1 MSSTIYGLVAN
12 TLTPSKDFR
21 VEKDATGKFTGSM
34 TFLLRRG
41 DYSDVAVLLNKG
53 ELLSA
58 IYTQLDPY
66 FTSILTIDTHSLE
79 ENQGGSGGG
88 IDNVIVNF
96 IGFEPADEEQSE
108 REKIYD
114 WNGSLT
120 ESPIIQHP
128 KFLLLD
134 ELFRKPIVACF
145 EGKFRSTG
153 DGITEDVQF
162 YDVYSGLP
170 QGVLTDETA
179 LLWFRMIVI
188 RGVKTYQN
196 PAGEYTETQTDLGGL
211 TDAEI
216 ADLGKITVPPNSPAT
231 PPDRVWILSGAT
243 ETKSSTNPIT
253 WSRTWS
259 TIEDN
264 DDNQL
269 IYGV

>member
-1 MSSTIYGLVAN
+1 MSYTGYGLPSN
-12 TLTPSKDFR
+12 ILTPSKDFR

-34 TFLLRRG
+34 TFSIRRG
-41 DYSDVAVLLNKG
+41 DYSGVAAALNKG
-53 ELLSA
+53 ELLST
-58 IYTQLDPY
+58 IYTQLDAY
-66 FTSILTIDTHSLE
+66 FTTMLFIDTHSLE
-79 ENQGGSGGG
+79 ENQGGSGGS
-88 IDNVIVNF
+88 IDNIVVNF
-96 IGFEPADEEQSE
+96 IGFEPGDEEQSE

-128 KFLLLD
+128 KFLALD
-134 ELFRKPIVACF
+134 ELFKTPIVACYD
-145 EGKFRSTG
+145 GKFRSTG
-153 DGITEDVQF
+153 NGITEDVQF
-162 YDVYSGLP
+162 YDVYSGMP
-170 QGVLTDETA
+170 QGVLTDEDA
-179 LLWFRMIVI
+179 LVWFRMIVL
-188 RGVKTYQN
+188 RGVRTYQN

-216 ADLGKITVPPNSPAT
+216 ADLGKIMIPPKNPAT

-253 WSRTWS
+253 WSRTWT

-264 DDNQL
+264 EDNQL